1 MRYLMLALTTACSA
15 AVIGG
20 CASDGYSSSSVSYG
34 SSFYY
39 GHSWYNDPYYWSR
52 SPSYVVVAPDRPD
65 RPDRPIERPDTRPT
79 PLPAQPMPQPEPR
92 ASSRSR
98 MPPAQPRMSS
108 PSRGASIPR
117 VPRGGMRR

>member
-1 MRYLMLALTTACSA
+1 MRYLMLALTTACGTA
-15 AVIGG
+15 MLGG

-34 SSFYY
+34 TSFYY
-39 GHSWYNDPYYWSR
+39 GHSWYDDPYYWSR

-65 RPDRPIERPDTRPT
+65 RPEQPIERPETRPT
-79 PLPAQPMPQPEPR
+79 PLPATRPPEPQAR
-92 ASSRSR
+92 RSQ
-98 MPPAQPRMSS
+98 MPTAQPRLSS